1 MLEQLSRKAF
11 KDESEDDDDA
21 RSLNHRHS
29 ENEESE
35 TTEEDEEDEESE
47 ESEASEESEEEKHSP
62 DLKDEHPA
70 RDEAEEALAATHI
83 LVRKFRAGVLK
94 KEEPEIKTEDSSR
107 RALKEEEKATS
118 KNSQQPARPLEY
130 LEGPK
135 MPAAHRTEA

>member
-35 TTEEDEEDEESE
+35 TTEEDGESE